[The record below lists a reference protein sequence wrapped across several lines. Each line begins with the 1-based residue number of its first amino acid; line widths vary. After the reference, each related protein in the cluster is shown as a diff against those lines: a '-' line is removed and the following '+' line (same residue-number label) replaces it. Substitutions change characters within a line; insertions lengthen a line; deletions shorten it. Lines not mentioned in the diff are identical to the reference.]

1 MRNVGVWS
9 LGITLIL
16 AYSLFILAVGFWA
29 VPGLKGESWPFM
41 ATGFGLTLAVGFIFL
56 ELERRGLL
64 AGAAGFA
71 PPAPEETGCCR

>member
-1 MRNVGVWS
+1 MRSVGVWS
-9 LGITLIL
+9 LAITLIL
-16 AYSLFILAVGFWA
+16 AYSLFALALGAWQLFQRES
-29 VPGLKGESWPFM
+29 GLFM

>member
-9 LGITLIL
+9 LAMTLIL
-16 AYSLFILAVGFWA
+16 SYSLFALALGAWQLFQ
-29 VPGLKGESWPFM
+29 LESWLFM

-64 AGAAGFA
+64 AGVAGFD
-71 PPAPEETGCCR
+71 PPAPEEAGCCR